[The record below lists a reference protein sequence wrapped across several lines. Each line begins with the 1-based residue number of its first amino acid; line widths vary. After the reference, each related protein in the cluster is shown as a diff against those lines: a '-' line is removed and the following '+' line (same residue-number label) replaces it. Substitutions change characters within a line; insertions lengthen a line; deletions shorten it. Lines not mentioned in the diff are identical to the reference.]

1 MNFPTTLKSV
11 APANIAARL
20 FCFAS
25 PESPQPS
32 RWKTRCAGA
41 PLDAGLSDAC
51 MPALPGPLLAGV
63 REALMQEIA
72 G

>member
-1 MNFPTTLKSV
+1 V
-11 APANIAARL
+11 AGGGLIIEQAAIGDGDD
-20 FCFAS
+20 
-25 PESPQPS
+25 
-32 RWKTRCAGA
+32 AGGGV
-41 PLDAGLSDAC
+41 DAGLSDAC